1 MSTYYVPGTVQKCL
15 VRISIINTPPQLYDV
30 SILIRLL
37 FQMRKMGHKIKDLA
51 ENCTAKKW

>member
-15 VRISIINTPPQLYDV
+15 VRISIINTPPQLYEV

-51 ENCTAKKW
+51 